1 MKARTALT
9 FALHA
14 TSRGFGYVVFEGPFT
29 PHDWGTVVAHGDK
42 NAMCLRKLELML
54 QRFMPETLL
63 LEAFGKG
70 SSLRSERIARLYKAA
85 SAMAAGLG
93 IDVHVY
99 TFGEVKACFAPV
111 GARTRQE
118 IAEAVARHIDAFGHR
133 LPKARKPWQS
143 EDRRMALFC
152 AAALVLTHYQLGAS
166 RLFDDLL
173 ICSETPTNDDAVGGT
188 EA

>member
-1 MKARTALT
+1 MKPRTVFT

-29 PHDWGTVVAHGDK
+29 PHDWGTVVARGDK
-42 NAMCLRKLELML
+42 NAVCLRKLDLML
-54 QRFMPETLL
+54 ERFMPETLL

-70 SSLRSERIARLYKAA
+70 SSFRSERITRLYQAA
-85 SAMAAGLG
+85 ATMAVSRG

-99 TFGEVKACFAPV
+99 LFRDVKACFASV

-118 IAEAVARHIDAFGHR
+118 IAEAVGRQIDAFRHR

-152 AAALVLTHYQLGAS
+152 AAALVLTHFQFGAS

-173 ICSETPTNDDAVGGT
+173 HGGK
-188 EA
+188 

>member
-1 MKARTALT
+1 MKPKTALT

-29 PHDWGTVVAHGDK
+29 PHDWGTVVARGDK
-42 NAMCLRKLELML
+42 NAVCLRKLSLML
-54 QRFMPETLL
+54 EQFAPESLL
-63 LEAFGKG
+63 FEAFGKG
-70 SSLRSERIARLYKAA
+70 TSFRSERIARLYQAAA
-85 SAMAAGLG
+85 SMAASKG
-93 IDVHVY
+93 VSVQVY
-99 TFGEVKACFAPV
+99 TRGDVKACFASV

-118 IAEAVARHIDAFGHR
+118 IAEAVGRHIDAFGHR
-133 LPKARKPWQS
+133 LPKPRKPWQS

-173 ICSETPTNDDAVGGT
+173 EERGCDAP
-188 EA
+188 A

>member
-1 MKARTALT
+1 MKSKAALT

-29 PHDWGTVVAHGDK
+29 PHDWGIVVARGDK
-42 NAMCLRKLELML
+42 NAVCLRKLDLML
-54 QRFMPETLL
+54 EQFTPESLL

-70 SSLRSERIARLYKAA
+70 SSLRSERIMRLYQAIA
-85 SAMAAGLG
+85 SMAVSRGVN
-93 IDVHVY
+93 VHVY
-99 TFGEVKACFAPV
+99 SFNNVKACFASV

-118 IAEAVARHIDAFGHR
+118 IAESVGRHIDAFGHR
-133 LPKARKPWQS
+133 MPKARKPWQS

-166 RLFDDLL
+166 SLFDDLMRG
-173 ICSETPTNDDAVGGT
+173 DRR
-188 EA
+188 